1 MEKKYMIFYYDVDEE
16 GIPVLSLDMLQD
28 VTNSLVELFK
38 DKNIDCI
45 ILPNCVHHSN
55 EKTREEVKSFLI
67 SYLNKILALERKEA
81 ESMTKEEAKKEVIEY
96 LQEADKCISEDEEYI
111 RGWKCAMTV
120 ALEILEKLD

>member
-16 GIPVLSLDMLQD
+16 GFPILSYDTLQD
-28 VTNSLVELFK
+28 VTDSLVKIFK

-67 SYLNKILALERKEA
+67 SYLNKILASERG
-81 ESMTKEEAKKEVIEY
+81 
-96 LQEADKCISEDEEYI
+96 EDI
-111 RGWKCAMTV
+111 W
-120 ALEILEKLD
+120 